1 MQRAMAAQD
10 NSPVESLPGDKT
22 KKYDRQLRLWGD
34 HGQSALEG
42 AKVCLINATATG
54 TEILKNLI
62 LPGVGSF
69 TIIDGNRVSGE
80 DAGNNFFLDE
90 TSVGKPRAQIATE
103 LLQELNPDVSGDFV
117 DENADDLL
125 DNSPEFFNK
134 FTIVVATG
142 LSEKVL
148 LQLANYLWVND
159 IPLIVCRS
167 YGFIA
172 YIRLVVK
179 ELAVV
184 ESHPDNIHE
193 DLRLDRPFPAL
204 VEYCN
209 SLNLDTMNKKD
220 HSHTPWLVIIYKY
233 LEKWKQKHNGEGPKN
248 YREKN
253 QFKEMIREG
262 IRKNEDGVPEDEEN
276 FDEAIRNVNTA
287 LLPTTIPGE
296 VQAIFNDSSTNKL
309 HFESKPFWILARAVK
324 EFVNNEGKG
333 ALPLRGSIPDM
344 TADSE
349 RYIQLQN
356 VYRQQAKLDA
366 DVISNYVQ
374 NLLESIG
381 RDEPLV
387 CWNQSPGSSPRKPQ
401 DNITE
406 NDIREFCKNA
416 SFLRVL
422 RSRSLEEEYD
432 VSSAKTADIAM
443 HLEDTDDDE
452 LVFYVMLRA
461 VDRFY
466 TEYNR
471 YPGCDTDTVES
482 DIPKLKA
489 CLSKWLQEYGIS
501 QNIKDEYVHEFCR
514 YGACELH
521 SVAAYIGGAAAQEV
535 IKVITSQFVPI
546 NNTYIYN
553 GMKQTSLTIEL

>member
-1 MQRAMAAQD
+1 MITA
-10 NSPVESLPGDKT
+10 KT
-22 KKYDRQLRLWGD
+22 LSKAKRLWGD

-69 TIIDGNRVSGE
+69 TIIDGKRVSGE
-80 DAGNNFFLDE
+80 DVGNNFFLDQ
-90 TSVGKPRAQIATE
+90 TSIGKSRAQVATE
-103 LLQELNPDVSGDFV
+103 LMQELNADVSGDFV
-117 DENADDLL
+117 DETADNLL

-134 FTIVVATG
+134 FTIVVATS
-142 LSEKVL
+142 LSEKIL
-148 LQLANYLWVND
+148 LRLASHLWDNE
-159 IPLIVCRS
+159 IPLIICRS
-167 YGFIA
+167 YGFIG
-172 YIRLVVK
+172 YVRLVVR
-179 ELAVV
+179 EHTVI
-184 ESHPDNIHE
+184 ESHPDNVHE

-204 VEYCN
+204 VEFCD
-209 SLNLDTMNKKD
+209 SFNLDTMNKKE

-233 LEKWKQKHNGEGPKN
+233 LEKWKQQHNGESPKN
-248 YREKN
+248 YKEKN
-253 QFKEMIREG
+253 QLKETIREG
-262 IRKNEDGVPEDEEN
+262 FRKNEDGVPEDEEN
-276 FDEAIRNVNTA
+276 FDEAIKNVNTA
-287 LLPTTIPGE
+287 LLATKVPTVVE
-296 VQAIFNDSSTNKL
+296 AIFSDSSTNKL
-309 HFESKPFWILARAVK
+309 HFESKPFWILAQAVK
-324 EFVNNEGKG
+324 EFVHNEGKG

-356 VYRQQAKLDA
+356 VYRQQAKLDVDA
-366 DVISNYVQ
+366 VSNYVQ

-381 RDEPLV
+381 R
-387 CWNQSPGSSPRKPQ
+387 PQ

-406 NDIREFCKNA
+406 KDIRAFCKNA
-416 SFLRVL
+416 SFLCLL
-422 RSRSLEEEYD
+422 RSRSLEQEYD
-432 VSSAKTADIAM
+432 VSSAKIADIAM
-443 HLEDTDDDE
+443 HLEDTDDDD

-461 VDRFY
+461 VDRFF

-471 YPGCDTDTVES
+471 YPGYDMDTVES
-482 DIPKLKA
+482 DIPKLKT
-489 CLSKWLQEYGIS
+489 CLSKWLQEYGIN
-501 QNIKDEYVHEFCR
+501 QNIKDEYVHELCR

-553 GMKQTSLTIEL
+553 GMKQTSLTVEL